1 MRGCISWV
9 PTGLLK
15 FDRAFIGRYTSLEL
29 RCFVF
34 LSWFSFNKNGD
45 FFMKTLVMVRPL
57 DRSVKLK
64 VNFLISQYL

>member
-1 MRGCISWV
+1 MFCV
-9 PTGLLK
+9 
-15 FDRAFIGRYTSLEL
+15 
-29 RCFVF
+29 